1 MTIANPI
8 SLLML
13 GRLFKR
19 EGGSCWVQ
27 WRFNSEAFWKDLA
40 LSIGGLAIAGSI
52 VQLLQH
58 LPEPRAHLVRLAPMG
73 WKQHSQHYAAT
84 AVVPR

>member
-13 GRLFKR
+13 ARLFKR

-27 WRFNSEAFWKDLA
+27 WRFNSETLWKDLA
-40 LSIGGLAIAGSI
+40 LSIGGPAIAGSI

-58 LPEPRAHLVRLAPMG
+58 LPEPRAHLMRLAPAG
-73 WKQHSQHYAAT
+73 WKQHSQHCARHAARF
-84 AVVPR
+84 P